1 MTMQPSYFSLLL
13 AAAALSTITSSSA
26 SFPHPEVAPSALS
39 PEPEVEALA
48 AGFEDS
54 NFSGPANSGFPDSN
68 HKALGQLSEEPKSES
83 EAKSEHSNEI
93 YNGFNHRDILARRSA
108 EPEPEA
114 EAEQIGKSL
123 FKFNN
128 KMYYPGQ
135 GFKFNNNNY
144 PGQGWQ
150 DTIRSGVFHFKE
162 RRSAEADD
170 PKARTTKNSLLA
182 RGLSIWISLWVKQ

>member
-1 MTMQPSYFSLLL
+1 MTMQPSFFSLLL

-39 PEPEVEALA
+39 PEPEA

-54 NFSGPANSGFPDSN
+54 NFSGPANSGFTDSN
-68 HKALGQLSEEPKSES
+68 HKALGQLSAEPKSEL
-83 EAKSEHSNEI
+83 EPKSEHSNEI
-93 YNGFNHRDILARRSA
+93 YNGFNHRGILARRSA

-123 FKFNN
+123 FKFH
-128 KMYYPGQ
+128 
-135 GFKFNNNNY
+135 NNNNY

>member
-1 MTMQPSYFSLLL
+1 MTMQPYFSLLL

-54 NFSGPANSGFPDSN
+54 NFSGPANSGFTDSN
-68 HKALGQLSEEPKSES
+68 HKALGQLSV

-93 YNGFNHRDILARRSA
+93 YNGFNHHDILARRSA

-123 FKFNN
+123 SKFNN

-135 GFKFNNNNY
+135 GFKFNNNY

-150 DTIRSGVFHFKE
+150 DTIRSGLFHFKE

>member
-1 MTMQPSYFSLLL
+1 MTMQPYFSLLL
-13 AAAALSTITSSSA
+13 AAAALSTITTSSA
-26 SFPHPEVAPSALS
+26 SFLHPEVAPSALS

-68 HKALGQLSEEPKSES
+68 HKALGQLSAEPKSEL
-83 EAKSEHSNEI
+83 EPKSEHSNEI
-93 YNGFNHRDILARRSA
+93 YNGFNHHDIPAKRSA

-162 RRSAEADD
+162 RRSAEADE
-170 PKARTTKNSLLA
+170 PKTKNSLLA

>member
-13 AAAALSTITSSSA
+13 AAAALSTITTSSA
-26 SFPHPEVAPSALS
+26 TFLHLEVAPSALS
-39 PEPEVEALA
+39 PEPEA

-54 NFSGPANSGFPDSN
+54 NFSGPANSGFTDSN

-162 RRSAEADD
+162 RRSAEADE
-170 PKARTTKNSLLA
+170 PKARNSLLA

>member
-1 MTMQPSYFSLLL
+1 MTMQPYFSLLL

-54 NFSGPANSGFPDSN
+54 NFSGPANSGFTDSN
-68 HKALGQLSEEPKSES
+68 HKALGQLSAEPKSEL
-83 EAKSEHSNEI
+83 EPKSEHSNEI
-93 YNGFNHRDILARRSA
+93 YNGFNHHDILARRSA

-114 EAEQIGKSL
+114 EAIGKSL
-123 FKFNN
+123 FKFH
-128 KMYYPGQ
+128 KIYYPGQ
-135 GFKFNNNNY
+135 GFKFNNNY

-150 DTIRSGVFHFKE
+150 DTIRSGLFHFKE

>member
-1 MTMQPSYFSLLL
+1 MQPYFSLLL

-26 SFPHPEVAPSALS
+26 SFLHPEVAPSALS

-54 NFSGPANSGFPDSN
+54 NFSGPANSGFNDSN
-68 HKALGQLSEEPKSES
+68 DHKALGQLSA

-93 YNGFNHRDILARRSA
+93 YNGFNHRGILARRSA

-150 DTIRSGVFHFKE
+150 DTIRSGLFHFKE
-162 RRSAEADD
+162 RRSAEADE
-170 PKARTTKNSLLA
+170 PKARNSLLA